1 MSAQSTLSG
10 AITYHA
16 RETGDRAALVEGET
30 TLSYAVL
37 DQLMDRAAAALQ
49 RDGLSVGDR
58 VALLGEP
65 GLAYAVAFLGA
76 VRAGMTPVPL
86 ATGVTD
92 ETLAAM
98 LGDARPAAVFIDS
111 ALSGR
116 LNSSGDGPLVV
127 TLDNTGGGQAWQAW
141 LAPSG
146 ATPSA
151 VEIAPGAA

>member
-1 MSAQSTLSG
+1 MSAPSSLSG
-10 AITYHA
+10 AIAHHA
-16 RETGDRAALVEGET
+16 GEAGDRAALVEGGS
-30 TLSYAVL
+30 TLSYAAL
-37 DQLMDRAAAALQ
+37 DQLMNRTAAALQ

-98 LGDARPAAVFIDS
+98 LSDARPAAVFTDG
-111 ALSGR
+111 AQSGR
-116 LNSSGDGPLVV
+116 VETSGNGPLVV
-127 TLDNTGGGQAWQAW
+127 ILDGEGEQG
-141 LAPSG
+141 
-146 ATPSA
+146 
-151 VEIAPGAA
+151 